1 MTHSPLFRRR
11 SNLASLAILLLA
23 AFSAPTLLAD
33 CNVSAGGVVFG
44 AYDVFNPGALDGA
57 GNINVT
63 CDPVTS
69 FTVKLSTGGGS
80 YGQREMTGTSGVLDY
95 NLYTNASRSIVW
107 GDGTGGTSV
116 GGGTGDNVNLPVYG
130 RIPPGQNLPAGNY
143 GDTIVVT
150 VEF

>member
-1 MTHSPLFRRR
+1 MNRSPLPRRR
-11 SNLASLAILLLA
+11 TNPVALAFLLLA
-23 AFSAPTLLAD
+23 AFSAPSLLAD
-33 CNVSAGGVVFG
+33 CTVSASGVVFG
-44 AYDVFNPGALDGA
+44 SYDVFNPGALDGA
-57 GNINVT
+57 GNINVS
-63 CDPVTS
+63 CDPVTG
-69 FTVKLSTGGGS
+69 FTVKLSSGGGS
-80 YGQREMTGTSGVLDY
+80 YAQREMTGTSGVLDY

-130 RIPPGQNLPAGNY
+130 RIPAGQNLPAGSY